1 MNPEEAYQRLEE
13 LAEYYYETAQAVKT
27 PTEYAELGWYILDMT
42 LNILKEIHVNKD
54 ITLH

>member
-13 LAEYYYETAQAVKT
+13 LAEYYYETAQDVKT